1 MRKWPILGI
10 TLVLVLFFA
19 GAARAQTPTPE
30 EVNEVARELFCP
42 LCTGLRVDVCDLPVC
57 EDMRAI
63 IAQKLAAGESKEEIK
78 QYFVDLYGPK
88 VLGAPERRGLG
99 WLAWILPGLFALGAL
114 AGGAWWMRQR
124 AHIVSKEVTG
134 DRLEIPP
141 EYQDRLEREL
151 QHFEREG

>member
-1 MRKWPILGI
+1 MRKWVRLSLA
-10 TLVLVLFFA
+10 LVLALILVS
-19 GAARAQTPTPE
+19 AARAQTPTPE
-30 EVNEVARELFCP
+30 EVNEVARELYCP

-88 VLGAPERRGLG
+88 VLGVPERRGLG
-99 WLAWILPGLFALGAL
+99 WVAWILPGLFALVAL
-114 AGGAWWMRQR
+114 AGGVWWMRQR
-124 AHIVSKEVTG
+124 ADMVSEEVTG

-151 QHFEREG
+151 QQFEHEG